1 MNILKLPPYYYPEV
15 ISSSHLTKDLEEAY
29 SQAGFNSIVFTPTPT
44 RGISDAVYKEYKDI
58 TYEERYDGHIQVHR
72 FPMFR
77 EGRNPIGRVI
87 RYVLVH
93 WKQYGKAVKEPDIAI
108 ISAGSTPPTQ
118 GMLSALVAKKL
129 SKKYKRKVPF
139 IYNLQD
145 IFPDSLVSTELT
157 KKGSLLWKI
166 GRKIEDYTYQN
177 ADKIIVISEGFKR
190 NILAK
195 GVPKEKIEVISNW
208 IDLNSVHPVSR
219 EENKLLSEF
228 PIDPTKFLVVYAGNF
243 GASQGAD
250 IILKAAEKL
259 KGQPDIQFVIF
270 GGGAYFEEAKRTAE
284 TLDNVFVHDLMPA
297 DRISEVYSLGDVAL
311 ITCKPG
317 TGNAGMPS
325 KTWSIM
331 ACNTPIIASFDTDSD
346 LADVIRDSKA
356 GVCVEPGNVQELL
369 DAIKA
374 KYQLW
379 KLGIKKGLNLREYV
393 KENASKEKC
402 VGRYIEVIIS
412 TCTTNENY
420 FSPHIGE
427 YGDIK

>member
-29 SQAGFNSIVFTPTPT
+29 SQAGFNSIVFAPTPT
-44 RGISDAVYKEYKDI
+44 RGITDAVYKEYKDK

-72 FPMFR
+72 LPMFR
-77 EGRNPIGRVI
+77 EGKNPVGRAI
-87 RYVLVH
+87 RYFLVH
-93 WKQYGKAVKEPDIAI
+93 WKQYWKAIKEPDTDI

-118 GMLSALVAKKL
+118 GMLSALVAKRL
-129 SKKYKRKVPF
+129 SKKYKKKVPF
-139 IYNLQD
+139 VYNLQD
-145 IFPDSLVSTELT
+145 IFPDSLVSTGLT
-157 KKGSLLWKI
+157 RKGSVLWKI
-166 GRKIEDYTYQN
+166 GRKIENYTYQN

-190 NILAK
+190 NIMAK
-195 GVPKEKIEVISNW
+195 GVPEEKIEVISNW
-208 IDLNSVHPVSR
+208 IDLDSVHPVSR

-259 KGQPDIQFVIF
+259 RDKQEIQFVIF
-270 GGGAYFEEAKRTAE
+270 GGGAYFEDAKRIAE
-284 TLDNVFVHDLMPA
+284 TMDNVFIHELLPA
-297 DRISEVYSLGDVAL
+297 DRVSEVYSLGDVAL

-346 LADVIRDSKA
+346 LADVIRGSGA
-356 GVCVEPGNVQELL
+356 GICVEPGDVQKFV
-369 DAIKA
+369 DAIKER
-374 KYQLW
+374 YQLW
-379 KLGIKKGLNLREYV
+379 KLGLKKPVNLRLYV
-393 KENASKEKC
+393 EENASRDKC
-402 VGRYIEVIIS
+402 VERYMEVITS
-412 TCTTNENY
+412 AC
-420 FSPHIGE
+420 FASRH
-427 YGDIK
+427 

>member
-1 MNILKLPPYYYPEV
+1 MNILKLPPYYYPEA

-29 SQAGFNSIVFTPTPT
+29 SQAGFNTIVFAPTPT

-58 TYEERYDGHIQVHR
+58 TYEERYDGRIQIHR

-77 EGRNPIGRVI
+77 EGKNPVGRAI
-87 RYVLVH
+87 RYFLVH
-93 WKQYGKAVKEPDIAI
+93 WKQYWKAIKESDTDI

-118 GMLSALVAKKL
+118 GMLSALVAKRL
-129 SKKYKRKVPF
+129 SKKYKKKVPF
-139 IYNLQD
+139 VYNLQD
-145 IFPDSLVSTELT
+145 IFPDSLVSTGLT
-157 KKGSLLWKI
+157 RKGSVLWKI
-166 GRKIEDYTYQN
+166 GRKIENYTYQN

-190 NILAK
+190 NIMAK
-195 GVPKEKIEVISNW
+195 GVPEEKIEVISNW
-208 IDLNSVHPVSR
+208 IDLDSVHPVSR

-259 KGQPDIQFVIF
+259 RDKQEIQFVIF
-270 GGGAYFEEAKRTAE
+270 GGGAYFEDAKRIADTM
-284 TLDNVFVHDLMPA
+284 DNVFIHELLPA

-346 LADVIRDSKA
+346 LADVIRDSGA
-356 GVCVEPGNVQELL
+356 GKCVEPGNVQELL
-369 DAIKA
+369 DALKER
-374 KYQLW
+374 YQLW
-379 KLGIKKGLNLREYV
+379 KSGIKEDVHLREYV
-393 KENASKEKC
+393 KENASRDKC
-402 VGRYIEVIIS
+402 VGRYV
-412 TCTTNENY
+412 
-420 FSPHIGE
+420 
-427 YGDIK
+427 DMIKGYYMVDSEPG

>member
-1 MNILKLPPYYYPEV
+1 MRILRLRAYFSPEKTSGLHLDNDLNEALAKSNITCVNY
-15 ISSSHLTKDLEEAY
+15 
-29 SQAGFNSIVFTPTPT
+29 TPIPT
-44 RGISDAVYKEYKDI
+44 RGVSRETTAKYRTLKTEVLYNGKF
-58 TYEERYDGHIQVHR
+58 VVNR
-72 FPMFR
+72 FAMFR
-77 EGRNPIGRVI
+77 EGSNALQRAF
-87 RYVLVH
+87 RYFCCNIVEYFLGTTEKEIDLV
-93 WKQYGKAVKEPDIAI
+93 Y
-108 ISAGSTPPTQ
+108 SSSTPPTQ

-129 SKKYKRKVPF
+129 SKKNKRKVPF

-145 IFPDSLVSTELT
+145 IFPDSLVSTGLT
-157 KKGSLLWKI
+157 KKGSVLWKI
-166 GRKIEDYTYQN
+166 GRKIENYTYQN

-190 NILAK
+190 NIMSK
-195 GVPKEKIEVISNW
+195 GVPEEKIEVISNW
-208 IDLNSVHPVSR
+208 IDLDSVHPVSR

-259 KGQPDIQFVIF
+259 RDQRDIQFIIF
-270 GGGAYFEEAKRTAE
+270 GGGAYFEDAKRIAGTM
-284 TLDNVFVHDLMPA
+284 DNVFIHELLPA
-297 DRISEVYSLGDVAL
+297 DKISEVYSLGDVAL

-346 LADVIRDSKA
+346 LADVIRDSGA
-356 GVCVEPGNVQELL
+356 GKCVEPGDVQELL

-412 TCTTNENY
+412 TCTINENY
-420 FSPHIGE
+420 FSPQHWGIW
-427 YGDIK
+427 